1 MSSTPRRATDRTP
14 PHHPPRATGAIPRQ
28 AQPLHPVAWAIA
40 GLAMALA
47 TGGAQAQRAFSAG
60 WMAQKN
66 MAQATAT
73 ATGRLPNGQ
82 PAALLTHPQAQQQRA
97 NAELQRSLDNLQLA
111 ARGIA
116 AQQAAQ
122 AAARLAAQGEA
133 SVPDG
138 LAEGGLRVDGNSLS
152 AGWLNAQAPQQT
164 QADGR
169 TTVAIRQTGERA
181 ILNWETFNVGRNTT
195 VEFQQQPDWAVLN
208 RVNDPQA
215 RPSRIQGQIKADGT
229 VLIANRNGVVFSGTS
244 QVDTRNLVAAAA
256 RIGDEQFRNNGLY
269 SAQVNGQP
277 QPVFTDALGKVEV
290 QAGARIATRQPV
302 SVTQGGGYV
311 LLLGHE
317 VENAGSIATPRGQ
330 AQLAAGDSFAIR
342 KGVGTEANT
351 FSTTRGNEIAPQF
364 APDSTAGLVRNS
376 GLIVASEGDITLAGR
391 TVRQDGVALATTTV
405 NARGTVHL
413 LNSAADAKGRVATG
427 REAVTA
433 VLIDA
438 DDRFTA
444 LDSQRDVLMADSARL
459 DRLRTQATPGVFDNL
474 SRQQDRRDLSR
485 VEIVSGGDV
494 QFEGGSLVLATGGQV
509 AASAARRVLVANE
522 ARLDVAGAVG
532 VSVAMASNNVQVNI
546 QGNEQRDAPLNR
558 DTGKLNNANVWID
571 RRRLSYVPAKPG
583 VYDSDR
589 YYTAGGLLEVGGYL
603 GNQPHGIGEW
613 LAQGGTV
620 SLGAAEVVTQR
631 GSAINLSGG
640 SIDVRTGYLQQSWL
654 KGSDGR
660 LYRLDKAPAD
670 MVFEGVYR
678 GFEDAHARWGRK
690 TTGYFYNPLIGPQR
704 LLENGYTVGRDAGR
718 LVVSAPTAVLEGDI
732 EATVFR
738 GPRQTQAR
746 SAAQDGYAQS
756 QLAVARAGT
765 LALRRMGGVGVDGAF
780 DTRVRIGEVADVADA
795 LAGDPAAALPA
806 ERIGTA
812 FLDAARLSG
821 FGLGGLEI
829 VANGEVRIERALR
842 LADGGRLEIVAPTTR
857 IEADV
862 SARAGSIVVGN
873 VAPVATTSSPS
884 LGTLLL
890 RDDGASSFVL
900 APGAR
905 LDLRGLWSNQQ
916 REGGDIDGEASTAF
930 VDGGSLSVRMTHGS
944 IALER
949 GSVVDVSSGAT
960 LARNGRL
967 VGGRGGSASLLA
979 GAAFVEANLEENP
992 AGVQLRLDGELRA
1005 SGVLGGGTLTL
1016 QSPASVVFGEHAL
1029 LESGRLAA
1037 GTAVPL
1043 AVVLAREVRIAL
1055 GERLP
1060 MRASTTLTVTVQDVA
1075 LADYVSAQITTPIVT
1090 GADWVVP
1097 VGVTLGT
1104 SLGSLEA
1111 GSRMPA
1117 GTRIDFIQ
1125 GQLMP
1130 GTVLPS
1136 AVFPAG
1142 LPTFPYTF
1150 TQQAGERAA
1159 IPTVYAPG
1167 RIVDGD
1173 TRFAQDV
1180 DFVPAQRLDPAL
1192 LQSGFSRY
1200 RLTSFGGVLVNEDLA
1215 PRMPVLRAAADAR
1228 ELPSGTDTAR
1238 ALERWLPP
1246 LYAEDALRHRLT
1258 ARTGADLSL
1267 HGAELL
1273 LPGGVQIDVD
1283 PGRQARLV
1291 AQGQLTVEGR
1301 VVAPGGDIVL
1311 TSAVTRGTNALGLA
1325 PLGTSIWIGGDAVLD
1340 AAGRAYT
1347 AFDGDGLRY
1356 GIAPDGGS
1364 IRIGLEDHTRASR
1377 DFLKTTGA
1385 HVIIRPGARLD
1396 ASGAYAE
1403 VDTAQDNLPPGGARL
1418 QRLAGDGG
1426 LIRIGSSRGILNDGS
1441 LRAAAGGE
1449 GAAGG
1454 TLNLALEN
1462 PPGNAH
1468 RVQVM
1473 TLTQDRVA
1481 SGAAAGLRPGVADG
1495 SLVDARARLS
1505 AEEVRAGG
1513 FGTLELW
1520 NRDILEIEGDLELR
1534 LPESLILR
1542 RGAFAASTA
1551 APPARVVLAAP
1562 YVLLDGKVAIEV
1574 QAPEFL
1580 SGLVPRSTSTANS
1593 GRLDIQAELI
1603 DVRASNPFGP
1613 TGVSQGLVATPFGW
1627 LVEARPLD
1635 LHGFDE
1641 VALTSRGDVRFTNG
1655 TLETGGNLTVT
1666 AAQLYPTTGATGELR
1681 VALRSVVGQT
1691 DSYDPARR
1699 LTIRGTGAPPAM
1711 PASAFGTL
1719 TLAAATI
1726 DQGGVVR
1733 APLGSIIFGTK
1744 PAFGIGTSPLREQM
1758 FEVLLRDG
1766 SLTSTSAAG
1775 MVMPYGGTVDNIRY
1789 AYNGQ
1794 TVEYLPLGSVAG
1806 RPELYSEQFVR
1817 PGVAFGQSRITAEAG
1832 AVLDVS
1838 GGGRLTGA
1846 GFFTGRGGSVD
1857 VLRTPLVDANP
1868 FYGFSSAGAGVY
1880 ALVPG
1885 FAGGYAP
1892 VAPDAGAGAPRIG
1905 QQIRFDAPVG
1915 GLPAG
1920 TYTLM
1925 PSTYALLPG
1934 AWRIELGG
1942 GSGQAFESLR
1952 ASGSVR
1958 ASGYLG
1964 IANTAVRDALPT
1976 AVTLTPGSAV
1986 RSLSQYN
1993 ETSYA
1998 DFALARAATFGEVRA
2013 RLERDGQSVH
2023 IDTGSATGRAL
2034 SFEGVARL
2042 RGEAGAGTGSA
2053 AALDGNLFLTGRRA
2067 AEVVAS
2073 GAVATPGFVSFD
2085 AAQLSAFDAGTLIV
2099 GGVYGLRDVFV
2110 VVGSGQVPVGP
2121 HVVITGAEQA
2131 AVVVRD
2137 GARLAAGQVFLTGHE
2152 VRVERGA
2159 LVDTSRSSTAG
2170 FDSSYGYVYLDSA
2183 SQGANAILAVGNGVY
2198 DFAPPQGDPSATR
2211 GSITIADGAM
2221 LRTRGT
2227 VSFLSSGP
2235 VTLGEAEIN
2244 ARYLAMAAP
2253 AINVGTRESFAA
2265 AEAQGAIAP
2274 GVRLSQEMLERLLRP
2289 TVPGQTPIEQLTL
2302 TAGNALNFFG
2312 SVDLDLRAAHGAGIA
2327 PAVLQ
2332 LNTPA
2337 VYGWGS
2343 AGDRARVA
2351 TDTLIWNGL
2360 STGAG
2365 TPEAPFASR
2374 APGAVAPGG
2383 PGTGAGSLVV
2393 DARRIEFGYGPLQR
2407 AQDQV
2412 ALDRLILG
2420 FSRVAL
2426 DATERITA
2434 NRRATLSVYRE
2445 GADAASRRGGEL
2457 LLNTPLL
2464 TGEAGSFMAY
2474 RAGDAVRVTAP
2485 QCAGSGGAG
2494 VAGAEALGAEV
2505 RLAGRSIELDTAV
2518 ALPSGRLVLEAERDV
2533 RLGGG
2538 AAIDLAGRAL
2548 GFFDLTRFS
2557 SGGDLLIES
2566 AHGAVE
2572 QAAGS
2577 RIDVSAAGK
2586 PAGSVRVTATGAD
2599 GRVQLAGAILGASP
2613 AARESG
2619 SIDIRARSLDDFA
2632 GLNRRLNEG
2641 GVFGGRG
2648 FVVKTG
2654 DLAIGDE
2661 LRANRIEVSADG
2673 GSLTVNGRIDASGED
2688 VGSIRLAARDRLLL
2702 APGAVLDVHGTR
2714 LALDGRG
2721 QVIEASNRAQ
2731 VELASAAGT
2740 VRLDAAATIDLR
2752 SADAVARGRLEIN
2765 APRLGADGVAVDAA
2779 AGLTVRGAESIAVN
2793 AFARHAPADGVV
2805 DSAYLETLHADS
2817 RAFIDA
2823 ANASGATRARLAG
2836 LRAFGDAFHLRP
2848 GLELRSE
2855 GDLTVRGE
2863 LDFSGWR
2870 YGPGADASRRG
2881 SGEPGVV
2888 VLRAGGNLVING
2900 SISDGFAPP
2909 PDTPDDFGWSR
2920 RPDGQG
2926 RMMVVAD
2933 MLAPG
2938 MRSWS
2943 MRLVGG
2949 ADLASADTRGV
2960 TAASLLGARGDVL
2973 LDDPHLSSTQSG
2985 PEDAISVVRTGTG
2998 YLDVLAGRDYRQ
3010 SSRFGVY
3017 TAGTQ
3022 IAGSEAWD
3030 APRAR
3035 TWDGSVLG
3043 YPDYEATLNARRMFF
3058 TEGGG
3063 DLLLSAQGDVRGFAI
3078 GDTGNLKSSNGIGYW
3093 LWRQGGAELGQRAA
3107 WGINLGQYTLS
3118 PLSGG
3123 IELAGFGGIGTL
3135 GGGHLSVRAGGDAGS
3150 TSNLGLTDFGGTT
3163 SALDLVVAS
3172 SGRVGADGTVLASGG
3187 GRLSVDVG
3195 GRINAGRDI
3204 GEIPTTGGQLVN
3216 LRGDSRVRAGAV
3228 GMTLE
3233 SGYGLKSDLDPRA
3246 VDAQAPRDRLG
3257 YGWLGLVV
3265 GDGTMAVDAR
3275 GDLMALTSRDAG
3287 RVVLLGGATQ
3297 ASFDGQENPA
3307 LTSFTLWT
3315 ERSGLELFSAGGDIQ
3330 QRKSITNNGEWI
3342 RYDPGRLSAIAANGS
3357 IATNITLA
3365 PSRQGR
3371 LELLARDRVSGT
3383 SAMSSGPLSALATPE
3398 RPLWLMGSPGAW
3410 VAGNFYGPLDVPSP
3424 EADLYDLLIEGSVL
3438 FGHGVDRAT
3447 LLHAPGSEP
3456 IRLYAVRGDIL
3467 ANTGRYV
3474 ARYEGGAA
3482 VENFYIAGK
3491 PVQMRAGRDIIAT
3504 GYIAHSGALDISLLD
3519 AGRDVLNATLD
3530 VAGPGLLDISA
3541 GRNILQG
3548 QPLSGNQVS
3557 ASTLRSIGPVAEG
3570 DTRPGASIVLSAGV
3584 GAGGPDYAGFAA
3596 RYFDRARL
3604 ADAASPL
3611 ADQAGKVAKT
3621 YEDRLLAWLR
3631 ERFGYAGGAE
3641 GALAAFLA
3649 LPAEQQGVLVREV
3662 FYEELRQGG
3671 REYNDPESRR
3681 VGSYL
3686 RGREAIGA
3694 LLPPADAQGQPVE
3707 RRGSIVF
3714 QGAAGTHTLFGGGIQ
3729 VLAPGG
3735 GLTLGA
3741 NGVLPPPS
3749 TGLLTQGAGEVEIF
3763 TRGSVLLGLSRIM
3776 TTFGGGILAWSA
3788 EGDINAGRGAKTTVV
3803 YTPPK
3808 RSYDA
3813 LGNATLA
3820 PNVPSTGAG
3829 IATLAPIAEVPPGD
3843 VDLIAPLGT
3852 IDAGEAGIRVSGNVN
3867 LAALQVVNAA
3877 NIQVKGE
3884 SSGLPV
3890 VASVNVGALT
3900 SASAAASQA
3909 AMAAQ
3914 DTVQRER
3921 TAARQALPS
3930 VFTVRVLGFGNEPMP
3945 GTPAA
3950 PAGNDAAPQRTG
3962 YRSGSA
3968 VQVLGDSAMGPAER
3982 NQLTP
3987 AERRTLGY

>member
-1 MSSTPRRATDRTP
+1 MSPIPRRATDRTP
-14 PHHPPRATGAIPRQ
+14 PHHSPRAQ
-28 AQPLHPVAWAIA
+28 ARPLHPVAWAVA

-47 TGGAQAQRAFSAG
+47 AGGAQAQRAFSAG

-66 MAQATAT
+66 MAQATAA

-133 SVPDG
+133 PVPDG

-152 AGWLNAQAPQQT
+152 AGWLNAQAPRQT

-215 RPSRIQGQIKADGT
+215 RPSRIQGRIKADGT

-256 RIGDEQFRNNGLY
+256 RIGDDQFRNNGIY
-269 SAQVNGQP
+269 SAQSNGQP
-277 QPVFTDALGKVEV
+277 LPVFTDAAGKVEV
-290 QAGARIATRQPV
+290 QAGARIATRQPA

-311 LLLGHE
+311 LLLGRE

-376 GLIVASEGDITLAGR
+376 GLIVATEGDITLAGR

-444 LDSQRDVLMADSARL
+444 LDSQREALIADSARL
-459 DRLRTQATPGVFDNL
+459 DRLRTLATPGVFDNL

-509 AASAARRVLVANE
+509 ATSAARRVLVANE

-532 VSVAMASNNVQVNI
+532 VSVAMESNNVRINI

-558 DTGKLNNANVWID
+558 DSGKLANANVWID

-620 SLGAAEVVTQR
+620 TLGATEVVTQR

-640 SIDVRTGYLQQSWL
+640 SIDVRTGYLNQSWL

-670 MVFEGVYR
+670 MVFGGVYR
-678 GFEDAHARWGRK
+678 GFEDAHARWGQK
-690 TTGYFYNPLIGPQR
+690 TTGHFYNPLIGPQR
-704 LLENGYTVGRDAGR
+704 QLENGYTIGRDAGR

-746 SAAQDGYAQS
+746 GAAQDGYLQS

-765 LALRRMGGVGVDGAF
+765 LALRRMGGVGADGAF
-780 DTRVRIGEVADVADA
+780 DTQVRIGEVVDVADA
-795 LAGDPAAALPA
+795 LAMDPAAALPA
-806 ERIGTA
+806 ARTGTA

-842 LADGGRLEIVAPTTR
+842 LADGGRLEIVAPSTR

-862 SARAGSIVVGN
+862 TARAGSVAVGN
-873 VAPVATTSSPS
+873 VAPVASTGSPNI
-884 LGTLLL
+884 GDLLQ
-890 RDDGASSFVL
+890 RDGAASFVL
-900 APGAR
+900 GAGAR
-905 LDLRGLWSNQQ
+905 LDLRGLWTNE
-916 REGGDIDGEASTAF
+916 RLEGGDIDGAAGSAF
-930 VDGGSLSVRMTHGS
+930 VDGGSLSVRMTHGGV
-944 IALER
+944 ALER
-949 GSVVDVSSGAT
+949 GSLVDVSSGAT

-967 VGGRGGSASLLA
+967 AGGRGGSVSLLA
-979 GAAFVEANLEENP
+979 GAALVETNLEDNP
-992 AGVQLRLDGELRA
+992 GDALLRIDGELRA

-1016 QSPASVVFGEHAL
+1016 QSPANVLFGPDAF
-1029 LESGRLAA
+1029 LEGGTLAA
-1037 GTAVPL
+1037 GTPSPL
-1043 AVVLAREVRIAL
+1043 SVVFARDVHVGI

-1060 MRASTTLTVTVQDVA
+1060 QRISTPLTVSLQDFA
-1075 LADYVSAQITTPIVT
+1075 LPSILSPTNAAPLVT
-1090 GADWVVP
+1090 AADWVLPPYVSVYTP
-1097 VGVTLGT
+1097 QGFLPP
-1104 SLGSLEA
+1104 GSPL
-1111 GSRMPA
+1111 PA
-1117 GTRIDFIQ
+1117 GTRINAFG
-1125 GQLMP
+1125 GQLP
-1130 GTVLPS
+1130 IGTVLPS
-1136 AVFPAG
+1136 AVFPLG
-1142 LPTFPYTF
+1142 IPVQPYVL
-1150 TQQAGERAA
+1150 TQEAGERSA
-1159 IPTVYAPG
+1159 IASVYLAGRLVERGAYFDETIAFAP
-1167 RIVDGD
+1167 
-1173 TRFAQDV
+1173 AL
-1180 DFVPAQRLDPAL
+1180 RLDPAL

-1200 RLTSFGGVLVNEDLA
+1200 RIGSFSGVRVLEDLA
-1215 PRMPVLRAAADAR
+1215 PRMPVLRAAADAG
-1228 ELPSGTDTAR
+1228 ELASGTDTAR

-1246 LYAEDALRHRLT
+1246 LYAEDAPRHRLSQR
-1258 ARTGADLSL
+1258 AGADLSL
-1267 HGAELL
+1267 QGAELEL
-1273 LPGGVQIDVD
+1273 ARGVRIEVD

-1291 AQGQLTVEGR
+1291 AQGQFTVEGQ
-1301 VVAPGGDIVL
+1301 VIAPGGDIVL
-1311 TSAVTRGTNALGLA
+1311 ASAATRGTTDPKLA
-1325 PLGTSIWIGGDAVLD
+1325 PIGTSIWIGGEAVLD
-1340 AAGRAYT
+1340 AAGRAHV
-1347 AFDGDGLRY
+1347 AIDDHGLRY

-1364 IRIGLEDHTRASR
+1364 IRIGLEDYTRADR
-1377 DFLKTTGA
+1377 DFLKATGM
-1385 HVIIRPGARLD
+1385 HVIVRPGARLD
-1396 ASGAYAE
+1396 ASGATAE
-1403 VDTAQDNLPPGGARL
+1403 VDAVPQNLPPGGTRA

-1426 LIRIGSSRGILNDGS
+1426 LIRIGSSRGIFNDGW

-1454 TLNLALEN
+1454 TLNLVLEN
-1462 PPGNAH
+1462 PMNNPH
-1468 RVQVM
+1468 RVQVL
-1473 TLTQDRVA
+1473 TLAQERVA
-1481 SGAAAGLRPGVADG
+1481 SGAAAGLRPGEADG

-1505 AEEVRAGG
+1505 AEEVRDGG

-1520 NRDILEIEGDLELR
+1520 SRDVFSFEGDLDLR

-1542 RGAFAASTA
+1542 RGAFASAPA
-1551 APPARVVLAAP
+1551 APPARVRLAAP
-1562 YVLLDGKVAIEV
+1562 YVLLDGKVVIPV
-1574 QAPEFL
+1574 QQNEFQ
-1580 SGLVPRSTSTANS
+1580 SGLVQTGTSTVNR
-1593 GRLDIQAELI
+1593 GRLEIEAALI
-1603 DVRASNPFGP
+1603 DVRASNLFGAI
-1613 TGVSQGLVATPFGW
+1613 GVSQSMVPTSGGGQIVT
-1627 LVEARPLD
+1627 RPLD
-1635 LHGFDE
+1635 FAGFDE
-1641 VALTSRGDVRFTNG
+1641 VLLDSRGDVRFTNG
-1655 TLETGGNLTVT
+1655 TIEVGGNLTVS
-1666 AAQLYPTTGATGELR
+1666 AAQLYPTTGATGDLR
-1681 VALRSVVGQT
+1681 VALRPGQP
-1691 DSYDPARR
+1691 DHYDPARR
-1699 LTIRGTGAPPAM
+1699 LTIRGTGTVPEL

-1733 APLGSIIFGTK
+1733 APLGSIVFGTK
-1744 PAFGIGTSPLREQM
+1744 PAFGIGTPPLHDQM

-1775 MVMPYGGTVDNIRY
+1775 LVMPYGGTVDNIRY
-1789 AYNGQ
+1789 SYNGQ
-1794 TVEYLPLGSVAG
+1794 EVEYLALASVSGKPTQYA
-1806 RPELYSEQFVR
+1806 ELFVR
-1817 PGVAFGQSRITAEAG
+1817 PGVAFGQSRITAEHG

-1838 GGGRLTGA
+1838 GGGQLTGA

-1857 VLRTPLVDANP
+1857 VLRTPLIDANP
-1868 FYGFSSAGAGVY
+1868 TYGFSSAGAGVY

-1892 VAPDAGAGAPRIG
+1892 VAPDTGAGAPRVG

-1920 TYTLM
+1920 TYTLL

-1934 AWRIELGG
+1934 AWRIELGAQN
-1942 GSGQAFESLR
+1942 QAGPFDTVR
-1952 ASGSVR
+1952 ASGSMR
-1958 ASGYLG
+1958 ASGYLA

-1986 RSLSQYN
+1986 RGLSQYN

-1998 DFALARAATFGEVRA
+1998 DFALARVALFGGARP

-2023 IDTGSATGRAL
+2023 IDSGSATGRVL

-2042 RGEAGAGTGSA
+2042 RGEAGMAGVY
-2053 AALDGNLFLTGRRA
+2053 DGHLFLTGRRA
-2067 AEVVAS
+2067 VEVLAP
-2073 GAVATPGFVSFD
+2073 GMAPTPDFAAFD

-2099 GGVYGLRDVFV
+2099 GGTYGLRDVFV
-2110 VVGSGQVPVGP
+2110 TVGQAAVPVGP
-2121 HVVITGAEQA
+2121 HVVVNSAEQE
-2131 AVVVRD
+2131 AVIVRG
-2137 GARLAAGQVFLTGHE
+2137 GARLAAGQVFLSGHD

-2159 LVDTSRSSTAG
+2159 LIDTTRSSTTG
-2170 FDSSYGYVYLDSA
+2170 FDSTQGYVYLDSA
-2183 SQGANAILAVGNGVY
+2183 SNGASAILAVGNGVY
-2198 DFAPPQGDPSATR
+2198 DFAPPQGNASAR
-2211 GSITIADGAM
+2211 QGAITIDDGAM
-2221 LRTRGT
+2221 LRTRGS

-2244 ARYLAMAAP
+2244 ARYLSMAAP
-2253 AINVGTRESFAA
+2253 AIQVGTRASFAA
-2265 AEAQGAIAP
+2265 AEAQGAIGP

-2289 TVPGQTPIEQLTL
+2289 TVPGQTPIEQLSL
-2302 TAGNALNFFG
+2302 TATHSLNFFG
-2312 SVDLDLRAAHGAGIA
+2312 SVALDLRAARGEGV
-2327 PAVLQ
+2327 PETVLM

-2337 VYGWGS
+2337 IYGWGT
-2343 AGDRARVA
+2343 AGDSARIA
-2351 TDTLIWNGL
+2351 TGTLIWNGL
-2360 STGAG
+2360 AAG
-2365 TPEAPFASR
+2365 NGSPESPFTSR
-2374 APGAVAPGG
+2374 GPGPVTPGG

-2393 DARRIEFGYGPLQR
+2393 DARRIEFGYGPSQR
-2407 AQDQV
+2407 GQDQA

-2420 FSRVAL
+2420 FSHVGLQAS
-2426 DATERITA
+2426 DRITA
-2434 NRRATLSVYRE
+2434 NRRATLSVYRQ
-2445 GADAASRRGGEL
+2445 GTDAASRSGGEL
-2457 LLNTPLL
+2457 LLSTPLL
-2464 TGEAGSFMAY
+2464 TGEAGSFMSY
-2474 RAGDAVRVTAP
+2474 RAGDAVRVSAP
-2485 QCAGSGGAG
+2485 EGNRGAG
-2494 VAGAEALGAEV
+2494 DTARLDALGAEV
-2505 RLAGRSIELDTAV
+2505 RLAGRSVLLDTAV
-2518 ALPSGRLVLEAERDV
+2518 ALPSGRLVLEAERDI
-2533 RLGGG
+2533 RLGDG

-2548 GFFDLTRFS
+2548 GFFDVTRFS

-2566 AHGAVE
+2566 AEGAVA

-2599 GRVQLAGAILGASP
+2599 GRVTLAGRILGASP
-2613 AARESG
+2613 RARESG
-2619 SIDIRARSLDDFA
+2619 SIDIRARALDDFA
-2632 GLNRRLNEG
+2632 GLNGRLNEG

-2673 GSLTVNGRIDASGED
+2673 GRLTVNGRIDASGED
-2688 VGSIRLAARDRLLL
+2688 VGTIRLAARDDLVL
-2702 APGAVLDVHGTR
+2702 ASGAVLDARGTR

-2721 QVIEASNRAQ
+2721 QAIEASNRAQ
-2731 VELASAAGT
+2731 AELGSTAGT
-2740 VRLDAAATIDLR
+2740 VRLDAGATIDLR
-2752 SADAVARGRLEIN
+2752 AADAVARGRLEIN
-2765 APRLGADGVAVDAA
+2765 ARRLGTDGVAVDAA
-2779 AGLTVRGAESIAVN
+2779 AGVAVRGAESIAVN
-2793 AFARHAPADGVV
+2793 AFARDTPADGVV
-2805 DSAYLETLHADS
+2805 DQAYLDRLHAAS
-2817 RAFIDA
+2817 VAFIDA
-2823 ANASGATRARLAG
+2823 ANASGATQARLAG
-2836 LRAFGDAFHLRP
+2836 LRAQGPAFHLRP
-2848 GLELRSE
+2848 GVEVRAA
-2855 GDLTVRGE
+2855 GDLRVRGE
-2863 LDFSGWR
+2863 IDLSGYR
-2870 YGPGADASRRG
+2870 YGPGADSARRG
-2881 SGEPGVV
+2881 SGEPGVL
-2888 VLRAGGNLVING
+2888 VLRAGGNLVVNG

-2909 PDTPDDFGWSR
+2909 PDTPDDFGWTD
-2920 RPDGQG
+2920 RPDGRG
-2926 RMMVVAD
+2926 RMMAVAD

-2949 ADLASADTRGV
+2949 ADLGAADTR
-2960 TAASLLGARGDVL
+2960 TLAAASRLRDSGDLL
-2973 LDDPHLSSTQSG
+2973 LDDPHQVAVQFSPEAGLS
-2985 PEDAISVVRTGTG
+2985 VLRTGTG
-2998 YLDVLAGRDYRQ
+2998 SLELLAGRDYRQ
-3010 SSRFGVY
+3010 MTPFGVY

-3030 APRAR
+3030 LPRAAG
-3035 TWDGSVLG
+3035 WDGSVLAG

-3063 DLLLSAQGDVRGFAI
+3063 DLLLAAQGEMRGHVYSDI
-3078 GDTGNLKSSNGIGYW
+3078 GNLKFSNDIGRW
-3093 LWRQGGAELGQRAA
+3093 LWRQGGSELGQRTA
-3107 WGINLGQYTLS
+3107 WGINFGQYVLS

-3123 IELAGFGGIGTL
+3123 VELAGFNGIGTL
-3135 GGGHLSVRAGGDAGS
+3135 GGGHLTVRAGGDAGS
-3150 TSNLGLTDFGGTT
+3150 TSNIGMNDFTATT
-3163 SALDLVVAS
+3163 SALDLFVAS
-3172 SGRVGADGTVLASGG
+3172 TGRVGADGTLAVSGG
-3187 GRLSVDVG
+3187 GRLSLEVG
-3195 GRINAGRDI
+3195 GRLNTGVDT
-3204 GEIPTTGGQLVN
+3204 GNMPVTTGQVVN
-3216 LRGDSRVRAGAV
+3216 LRGDSRVRAGTI
-3228 GMTLE
+3228 GMSLE
-3233 SGYGLKSDLDPRA
+3233 AGYGLKAGGDPRA
-3246 VDAQAPRDRLG
+3246 VDVRAPRDRAGFGGINL
-3257 YGWLGLVV
+3257 LV
-3265 GDGTMAVDAR
+3265 GDGAMTLEAR
-3275 GDLMALTSRDAG
+3275 GDLSVITARDAG
-3287 RVVLLGGATQ
+3287 RVPLRGGETQ
-3297 ASFDGQENPA
+3297 ASSQGQDGSA
-3307 LTSFTLWT
+3307 VSAFSLWT
-3315 ERSGLELFSAGGDIQ
+3315 ERSGLELFSAGGDIL
-3330 QRKSITNNGEWI
+3330 QRPVLSLDSNAL
-3342 RYDPGRLSAIAANGS
+3342 RYDPGRFSAIAANGS
-3357 IATNITLA
+3357 VTTAINLA
-3365 PSRQGR
+3365 PSRQGL
-3371 LELLARDRVSGT
+3371 LELLARDNVFGT
-3383 SAMSSGPLSALATPE
+3383 SSISSAALESLATPQA
-3398 RPLWLMGSPGAW
+3398 PLWLLSAFGSRLASNYY
-3410 VAGNFYGPLDVPSP
+3410 AAIDQPSP
-3424 EADLYDLLIEGSVL
+3424 EGDIYEPLFEGSVL
-3438 FGHGVDRAT
+3438 FAHGVDRAT
-3447 LLHAPGSEP
+3447 ALHAAGGEP
-3456 IRLYAVRGDIL
+3456 IRLYAVRGDIMAVNGL
-3467 ANTGRYV
+3467 ERALV
-3474 ARYEGGAA
+3474 EGGRDI
-3482 VENFYIAGK
+3482 EHYYIAAR
-3491 PVQMRAGRDIIAT
+3491 PLQLRAGRDILA
-3504 GYIAHSGALDISLLD
+3504 SGFVSHNAPTDVSVLQ
-3519 AGRDVLNATLD
+3519 AGRDILNTRIDL
-3530 VAGPGLLDISA
+3530 AGPGLLEVTA
-3541 GRNILQG
+3541 GRSIQQG
-3548 QPLSGNQVS
+3548 LPADNSSSNF
-3557 ASTLRSIGPVAEG
+3557 TLRSIGPIFEG
-3570 DTRPGASIVLSAGV
+3570 DTRPGASIVLSAGM
-3584 GAGGPDYAGFAA
+3584 GAHGPDYAGFAA
-3596 RYFDRARL
+3596 RYLDRANL
-3604 ADAASPL
+3604 ADPGAPL

-3649 LPAEQQGVLVREV
+3649 LPVEQQGVLVREV

-3671 REYNDPESRR
+3671 REYNDPDSRR
-3681 VGSYL
+3681 AGSYL
-3686 RGREAIGA
+3686 RGRAAIAA
-3694 LLPPADAQGQPVE
+3694 LLPEGTG
-3707 RRGSIVF
+3707 RGDIVF
-3714 QGAAGTHTLFGGGIQ
+3714 QGSAGAHTQFGGDIQ
-3729 VLAPGG
+3729 VLVPGG

-3749 TGLLTQGAGEVEIF
+3749 TGLLTQGEGAVEIY
-3763 TRGSVLLGLSRIM
+3763 TRDSVLLGLSRIM

-3788 EGDINAGRGAKTTVV
+3788 EGDINAGRGSKTTLV

-3813 LGNATLA
+3813 LGNIRLSS
-3820 PNVPSTGAG
+3820 NVPSSGAG

-3884 SSGLPV
+3884 SAGLPV

-3914 DTVQRER
+3914 DSVQRER

-3930 VFTVRVLGFGNEPMP
+3930 VFTVRVLGFGNEPAS
-3945 GTPAA
+3945 GTPST
-3950 PAGNDAAPQRTG
+3950 PGGNDAAPQRGG

>member
-1 MSSTPRRATDRTP
+1 MSPIPRRATDRTP
-14 PHHPPRATGAIPRQ
+14 PHHPPRAQ
-28 AQPLHPVAWAIA
+28 ARPLHPVAWAVA

-47 TGGAQAQRAFSAG
+47 AGGAQAQRAFSAG

-66 MAQATAT
+66 MAQATAA

-152 AGWLNAQAPQQT
+152 AGWLNAQAPRQT

-215 RPSRIQGQIKADGT
+215 RPSRIQGRIKADGT

-244 QVDTRNLVAAAA
+244 QVDTRNLVGAAA
-256 RIGDEQFRNNGLY
+256 RIGDDQFRNNGIY
-269 SAQVNGQP
+269 SAQSNGQP
-277 QPVFTDALGKVEV
+277 LPVFTDAAGKVEV
-290 QAGARIATRQPV
+290 QAGARIATRQPA

-311 LLLGHE
+311 LLLGRE

-376 GLIVASEGDITLAGR
+376 GLIVATEGDITLAGR

-444 LDSQRDVLMADSARL
+444 LDSQREALVADSARL
-459 DRLRTQATPGVFDNL
+459 DRLRTMATPGVFDNL

-509 AASAARRVLVANE
+509 ATSAARRVLVANE

-532 VSVAMASNNVQVNI
+532 VSVAMESNNVRINI

-558 DTGKLNNANVWID
+558 DSGKLANANVWID

-613 LAQGGTV
+613 LTQGGTV
-620 SLGAAEVVTQR
+620 TLGATEVVTQR

-640 SIDVRTGYLQQSWL
+640 SIDVRTGYLNQSWL

-670 MVFEGVYR
+670 MVFGGVYR
-678 GFEDAHARWGRK
+678 GFEDAHARWGEK
-690 TTGYFYNPLIGPQR
+690 TTGHFYNPLIGPQR
-704 LLENGYTVGRDAGR
+704 QLENGYTIGRDAGR

-746 SAAQDGYAQS
+746 GAAQDGYLQS

-765 LALRRMGGVGVDGAF
+765 LALRRMGGVGADGAF
-780 DTRVRIGEVADVADA
+780 DTQVRIGEVVDVADA
-795 LAGDPAAALPA
+795 LAMDPAAALPA
-806 ERIGTA
+806 ARTGTA

-862 SARAGSIVVGN
+862 SARAGGIVVGN
-873 VAPVATTSSPS
+873 IAPVATTGSPN
-884 LGTLLL
+884 LGTLLA
-890 RDDGASSFVL
+890 REDGSSSFVL
-900 APGAR
+900 AQGAR
-905 LDLRGLWSNQQ
+905 LDLRGAWSNQQ

-930 VDGGSLSVRMTHGS
+930 VDGGSLSVRMTHGG

-960 LARNGRL
+960 LMRNGRL
-967 VGGRGGSASLLA
+967 AGGRGGSASLLA
-979 GAAFVEANLEENP
+979 GAAFVETNFEENP

-1016 QSPASVVFGEHAL
+1016 QSPSSVVFGEHAL

-1043 AVVLAREVRIAL
+1043 AVVLAREVRIGL

-1060 MRASTTLTVTVQDVA
+1060 LRASTTLSVTVQDVA
-1075 LADYVSAQITTPIVT
+1075 LADYVAAQITTPIVT

-1104 SLGSLEA
+1104 SLGPLGA

-1117 GTRIDFIQ
+1117 GTRIDYVQ
-1125 GQLMP
+1125 GQFMP

-1167 RIVDGD
+1167 RVVDGGA
-1173 TRFAQDV
+1173 RFAQDI

-1200 RLTSFGGVLVNEDLA
+1200 RVTSFGGVLVNEDLA
-1215 PRMPVLRAAADAR
+1215 PRVPVLRAAADAR
-1228 ELPSGTDTAR
+1228 ELPSGTDTTR

-1273 LPGGVQIDVD
+1273 LPGGVGIDVD

-1311 TSAVTRGTNALGLA
+1311 TSAVTRGTDAPGLA

-1347 AFDGDGLRY
+1347 AIDGEGLRY
-1356 GIAPDGGS
+1356 GVAPDGGS
-1364 IRIGLEDHTRASR
+1364 IRIGLEDYTRANR
-1377 DFLKTTGA
+1377 DLLKTTGM
-1385 HVIIRPGARLD
+1385 HVIVRPGARLD

-1403 VDTAQDNLPPGGARL
+1403 VDAAQDNLPPGGARS

-1468 RVQVM
+1468 RVQIM
-1473 TLTQDRVA
+1473 TLTQDRVG

-1520 NRDILEIEGDLELR
+1520 NRDILEIEGNLELR

-1542 RGAFAASTA
+1542 RGAFAASTV

-1562 YVLLDGKVAIEV
+1562 YVLLDGKVPIEV

-1580 SGLVPRSTSTANS
+1580 SGLVPRSSSTFNG
-1593 GRLDIQAELI
+1593 GRLDIQADLI
-1603 DVRASNPFGP
+1603 DVRASNLFGP
-1613 TGVSQGLVATPFGW
+1613 AGVSQGPVPTPFGW
-1627 LVEARPLD
+1627 VIEGRPLD
-1635 LHGFDE
+1635 FHGFDE
-1641 VALTSRGDVRFTNG
+1641 VALSSRGDVRFTNG
-1655 TLETGGNLTVT
+1655 TLETSGNLAVT

-1681 VALRSVVGQT
+1681 VALRSVGSQPDT
-1691 DSYDPARR
+1691 YDPARR
-1699 LTIRGTGAPPAM
+1699 LTIRGTGELPAM

-1733 APLGSIIFGTK
+1733 APLGSIVFGTK
-1744 PAFGIGTSPLREQM
+1744 PAFGVGTPPLRDLL

-1789 AYNGQ
+1789 VYNGQ
-1794 TVEYLPLGSVAG
+1794 TVEYLPLGAVAG
-1806 RPELYSEQFVR
+1806 RPELYAEQFVR
-1817 PGVAFGQSRITAEAG
+1817 PGVAFGQSRIAAEAG

-1868 FYGFSSAGAGVY
+1868 VYGFSSPGAGVY

-1934 AWRIELGG
+1934 AWRIELGATG
-1942 GSGQAFESLR
+1942 AGQGFEALR

-2023 IDTGSATGRAL
+2023 IDTGGATGRAL

-2067 AEVVAS
+2067 AEVVAP
-2073 GAVATPGFVSFD
+2073 GAASTPGFVSFD
-2085 AAQLSAFDAGTLIV
+2085 AAQLSAFDAGALIV

-2110 VVGSGQVPVGP
+2110 PVGQGQVPVGP
-2121 HVVITGAEQA
+2121 HVVIRSAEQE
-2131 AVVVRD
+2131 AVIVRG
-2137 GARLAAGQVFLTGHE
+2137 GARLAAGQVFLSGHD
-2152 VRVERGA
+2152 VRVERDA
-2159 LVDTSRSSTAG
+2159 LIDTSRSSTVG
-2170 FDSSYGYVYLDSA
+2170 FDSTNGYVYLDSA
-2183 SQGANAILAVGNGVY
+2183 SQGANAILAVGNGIY
-2198 DFAPPQGDPSATR
+2198 NFAPPQGDPSATQ
-2211 GSITIADGAM
+2211 GAITIADGAM

-2274 GVRLSQEMLERLLRP
+2274 GVRLSQQMLERLLRP

-2302 TAGNALNFFG
+2302 TAGHSLNFFG
-2312 SVDLDLRAAHGAGIA
+2312 SVDLDLRAAHGTGVA

-2343 AGDRARVA
+2343 AGDRARIA

-2365 TPEAPFASR
+2365 TPEAPYASR
-2374 APGAVAPGG
+2374 APGAVVPGG

-2420 FSRVAL
+2420 FSRVEL

-2485 QCAGSGGAG
+2485 QGAGSGGAG

-2548 GFFDLTRFS
+2548 DFFDLRRFS
-2557 SGGDLLIES
+2557 GGGDLLIES
-2566 AHGAVE
+2566 ANGAVE

-2599 GRVQLAGAILGASP
+2599 GRVQLSGAILGTSP
-2613 AARESG
+2613 VARESG
-2619 SIDIRARSLDDFA
+2619 SIDIRARALDDFA

-2641 GVFGGRG
+2641 GVLGGRG

-2654 DLAIGDE
+2654 DLVIGDE

-2673 GSLTVNGRIDASGED
+2673 GRLTVNGRIDASGED
-2688 VGSIRLAARDRLLL
+2688 VGTIRLAARDNLVL
-2702 APGAVLDVHGTR
+2702 APGAVLDARGTR

-2721 QVIEASNRAQ
+2721 QAIEASNRAQ
-2731 VELASAAGT
+2731 IELASAAGT
-2740 VRLDAAATIDLR
+2740 VRLDPAAVIDLR
-2752 SADAVARGRLEIN
+2752 AADAVARGRLEIN
-2765 APRLGADGVAVDAA
+2765 APRVGGDGVAVDAA

-2823 ANASGATRARLAG
+2823 ANASGITRARLAG

-2848 GLELRSE
+2848 GLELRSD

-2881 SGEPGVV
+2881 SGEPGVL

-2900 SISDGFAPP
+2900 SLSDGFAPP

-2949 ADLASADTRGV
+2949 ADLASADTRTV

-2973 LDDPHLSSTQSG
+2973 LDDPHVSSTQSG

-3010 SSRFGVY
+3010 ASRFGVY

-3058 TEGGG
+3058 TEAGG
-3063 DLLLSAQGDVRGFAI
+3063 DLLLSAQGDVRGFAT
-3078 GDTGNLKSSNGIGYW
+3078 GDTTNLKSSNGIGYW

-3107 WGINLGQYTLS
+3107 WGINFGQYTVS
-3118 PLSGG
+3118 PLSGA

-3150 TSNLGLTDFGGTT
+3150 TSNLGPNDFGGTT

-3172 SGRVGADGTVLASGG
+3172 SGRVGADGSVLVSGG
-3187 GRLSVDVG
+3187 GRLSLDVG
-3195 GRINAGRDI
+3195 GRLNAGRDV
-3204 GEIPTTGGQLVN
+3204 GDVPTTGGQLVN

-3233 SGYGLKSDLDPRA
+3233 SGYGLKSDFDPRA
-3246 VDAQAPRDRLG
+3246 VDAQAPRDRFG

-3265 GDGTMAVDAR
+3265 GDGTMAVAAR
-3275 GDLMALTSRDAG
+3275 GDLMALTARDAG

-3297 ASFDGQENPA
+3297 ASFEGQENPA

-3357 IATNITLA
+3357 IATNLALA

-3398 RPLWLMGSPGAW
+3398 RPLWLTGFPGAW
-3410 VAGNFYGPLDVPSP
+3410 VASNFYGPLDVTPP
-3424 EADLYDLLIEGSVL
+3424 EADLYDFLIEGSVL
-3438 FGHGVDRAT
+3438 FGHGADRAT

-3467 ANTGRYV
+3467 ASTGRQV
-3474 ARYEGGAA
+3474 VRYEGSVAA
-3482 VENFYIAGK
+3482 ENFYIAGK

-3504 GYIAHSGALDISLLD
+3504 GYIAHSGALDISVLN

-3530 VAGPGLLDISA
+3530 VAGPGLLEVSA

-3548 QPLSGNQVS
+3548 QPLPGNQVS
-3557 ASTLRSIGPVAEG
+3557 ASTLRSIGPIAEG
-3570 DTRPGASIVLSAGV
+3570 DTRPGASIVLSAGM

-3596 RYFDRARL
+3596 RYFDRANL

-3611 ADQAGKVAKT
+3611 ADQPGKVAKT

-3694 LLPPADAQGQPVE
+3694 LLPQADAQGQPVE
-3707 RRGSIVF
+3707 RRGSLVF
-3714 QGAAGTHTLFGGGIQ
+3714 QGAAGAHTLFGGGIQ

-3749 TGLLTQGAGEVEIF
+3749 TGLLTQGEGEVEIY
-3763 TRGSVLLGLSRIM
+3763 TRDSVLLGLSRIM

-3813 LGNATLA
+3813 LGNAALA
-3820 PNVPSTGAG
+3820 PTVPSTGAG

-3884 SSGLPV
+3884 SKGLPV
-3890 VASVNVGALT
+3890 LASVNVGALT

-3914 DTVQRER
+3914 DSVQRER

-3930 VFTVRVLGFGNEPMP
+3930 VFTVRVLGFGNEPAS
-3945 GTPAA
+3945 GTPST
-3950 PAGNDAAPQRTG
+3950 PGGNDAAPQRGG